1 MRYFC
6 PPSRPVMVALVY
18 VNMNLKANI
27 DARTTGVWALMHNI
41 SYIHITKRRFV
52 LSLTCYHV
60 FLSILPY

>member
-41 SYIHITKRRFV
+41 SYIHIT
-52 LSLTCYHV
+52 YY
-60 FLSILPY
+60 ILHTYISYILQ